1 MEEFGPFA
9 VAIAFWV
16 CVGVC
21 AVAGIVADYKKRQYA
36 LEPVRTAVERG
47 QPIDPAVVERL
58 MAPEAHEPLNPL
70 YLKIGGIITCATGVG
85 VILLALFIGQ
95 VAPVAFYPVMG
106 GGVVG
111 LCVGAGLLLTGR
123 VAANHVA
130 LRSSTPGA

>member
-36 LEPVRTAVERG
+36 LEPIRTAVERG

-58 MAPEAHEPLNPL
+58 MAPETHEPLNPL
-70 YLKIGGIITCATGVG
+70 YLKIAGIITCATAVG
-85 VILLALFIGQ
+85 VVLLAFLLAQ
-95 VAPVAFYPVMG
+95 VAPGAFYPVLG
-106 GGVVG
+106 GGVVA
-111 LCVGAGLLLTGR
+111 LCVGAGLLLAGR
-123 VAANHVA
+123 AAADHVA
-130 LRSSTPGA
+130 RRSTAPGA